1 VLNSVVCKPTQGERI
16 ALRDVE
22 RGAKYWV
29 QGYAYAGAGLEVQR
43 VEESLD
49 ERRTWLFATR
59 EFPEYPI
66 RHRNKFGTWLFW
78 SVEVDLADSLRVP
91 GVVVRCTDATKN
103 TQPRE
108 STWNLM
114 RHDEQFLV
122 YREGGDGSG
131 CRGSDP
137 CGAVSTSHRGRRLD
151 WRINGAVGGAQDRTG
166 KARGGNTSQTVYP
179 ERDEKHD
186 KEDDCWIVV
195 DDKVYDATSV
205 LAWHSGGKTAILA
218 HARKCHCDTTDEF
231 ASFHDDFGYQKT
243 HGGQRLLRSP

>member
-43 VEESLD
+43 VEGSLD
-49 ERRTWLFATR
+49 EGRTWLFATR

-108 STWNLM
+108 STWNFMGMMDNSWYTVKAETVL
-114 RHDEQFLV
+114 
-122 YREGGDGSG
+122 DGEDQIPAVLFRPPTEAG
-131 CRGSDP
+131 
-137 CGAVSTSHRGRRLD
+137 VSTGGWMEPSEEL
-151 WRINGAVGGAQDRTG
+151 RIAQAKQEAATPRKQFT
-166 KARGGNTSQTVYP
+166 R
-179 ERDEKHD
+179 
-186 KEDDCWIVV
+186 KE
-195 DDKVYDATSV
+195 TRSTTR
-205 LAWHSGGKTAILA
+205 KTTA
-218 HARKCHCDTTDEF
+218 
-231 ASFHDDFGYQKT
+231 G
-243 HGGQRLLRSP
+243 